1 MEKNFIIRRK
11 GYDVKQVDEYI
22 LTLTKN
28 YETSLAAQ
36 RDRIESQKAE
46 IAAKEKLLQEYI
58 ARKESITNSITQ
70 AVEKARQIEYAAK
83 VRYALEGERLAAFSA
98 KWVRYCESMTQ
109 AVDKNLLQ
117 QAKEYVE
124 KAQKEIEQGLKEDL
138 DLGAYLGEAADIYN
152 SERGRLARLITK

>member
-1 MEKNFIIRRK
+1 MTHSDSPKIQKWRENISKKSQEVTKQKSSEVAVAVEKAKQKSEAILEATKQKSSEVVEKI
-11 GYDVKQVDEYI
+11 DV
-22 LTLTKN
+22 
-28 YETSLAAQ
+28 
-36 RDRIESQKAE
+36 
-46 IAAKEKLLQEYI
+46 
-58 ARKESITNSITQ
+58 
-70 AVEKARQIEYAAK
+70 VEKARQIEYAAK

-138 DLGAYLGEAADIYN
+138 DLGAYLGEAAEIYD
-152 SERGRLARLITK
+152 SERGRLAKLIKK

>member
-124 KAQKEIEQGLKEDL
+124 KAQKEIEHGLKEDL
-138 DLGAYLGEAADIYN
+138 DLGAYLGEAADIYD

>member
-1 MEKNFIIRRK
+1 MEKNFIVRRK

-124 KAQKEIEQGLKEDL
+124 KAQKEIEHGLKEDL
-138 DLGAYLGEAADIYN
+138 DLGAYLGEAADIYD